1 MEVSITLKVKVIKD
15 GIETAIDPA
24 TIIVGTITLKQFL
37 DRFIKLEN
45 EFTKKFAALEKREA
59 ALKEAVKKL

>member
-1 MEVSITLKVKVIKD
+1 MKVKVIKD
-15 GIETAIDPA
+15 GIETAIDPS
-24 TIIVGTITLKQFL
+24 TIVVGNITLKQFL

-59 ALKEAVKKL
+59 TLKEAVRKL

>member
-1 MEVSITLKVKVIKD
+1 MKVKVIKD